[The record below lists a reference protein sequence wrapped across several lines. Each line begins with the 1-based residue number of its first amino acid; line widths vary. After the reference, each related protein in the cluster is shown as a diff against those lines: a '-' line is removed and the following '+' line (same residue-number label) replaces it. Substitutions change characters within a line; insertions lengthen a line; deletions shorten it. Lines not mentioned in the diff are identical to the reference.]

1 VDAQHRT
8 RVSSWSVAVKSA
20 AHRTVAI
27 TGTVQGQYGTP
38 WRGVPGLTVTYYYQ
52 DLPSTRWIKAGS
64 ARTNAGDVFTS
75 VLTARAG
82 HLRWHVVVA
91 RQDLSGDV
99 YLATTTGT
107 HDTVIKG

>member
-1 VDAQHRT
+1 M
-8 RVSSWSVAVKSA
+8 
-20 AHRTVAI
+20 
-27 TGTVQGQYGTP
+27 VQGQYGSP
-38 WRGVPGLTVTYYYQ
+38 WHPVPGLTVTYYYQ
-52 DLPSTRWIKAGS
+52 ALPSARWIKAGS
-64 ARTNAGDVFTS
+64 ARTNADGFFKS
-75 VLTARAG
+75 VLTAKAG